1 MNVPLQPKPE
11 AKKPYAP
18 PQLVCHGDVRSLTQA
33 GSKGYKE
40 FEFIMVS
47 TDWRV

>member
-33 GSKGYKE
+33 GSKGNKE
-40 FEFIMVS
+40 IIMVW
-47 TDWRV
+47 TTWRV

>member
-1 MNVPLQPKPE
+1 MNVPRQPKPE

-33 GSKGYKE
+33 GSKGSKE
-40 FEFIMVS
+40 IFMVS
-47 TDWRV
+47 TNWRV